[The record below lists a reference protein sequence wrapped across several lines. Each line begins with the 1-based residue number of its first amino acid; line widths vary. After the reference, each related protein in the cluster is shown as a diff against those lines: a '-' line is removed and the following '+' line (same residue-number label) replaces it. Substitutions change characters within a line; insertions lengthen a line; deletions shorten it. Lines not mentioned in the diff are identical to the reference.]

1 MFDSLL
7 CPSSLL
13 IKAHKQTHARSQSH
27 FSFHEHRSLEASAK
41 LFHPPRFLRPLFCYL
56 PFAVCF
62 SYTFCFCTSLYAHA
76 FFCFLVNNSS
86 LPFVGFSFA
95 FFGFF
100 KLSKKRIV
108 GTLMKE
114 SQHEHHVE
122 KDHPLRVWS
131 ILNVKNLIDR
141 QC

>member
-1 MFDSLL
+1 MQSKIVGCIEKNKDKITKQKVDGDRGKGNGPIHTCWSFSFQLSWKWDPILLHFFYSLIWFHCVSTQLISTAMFDSLL

-62 SYTFCFCTSLYAHA
+62 S
-76 FFCFLVNNSS
+76 
-86 LPFVGFSFA
+86 
-95 FFGFF
+95 
-100 KLSKKRIV
+100 
-108 GTLMKE
+108 
-114 SQHEHHVE
+114 
-122 KDHPLRVWS
+122 
-131 ILNVKNLIDR
+131 
-141 QC
+141 